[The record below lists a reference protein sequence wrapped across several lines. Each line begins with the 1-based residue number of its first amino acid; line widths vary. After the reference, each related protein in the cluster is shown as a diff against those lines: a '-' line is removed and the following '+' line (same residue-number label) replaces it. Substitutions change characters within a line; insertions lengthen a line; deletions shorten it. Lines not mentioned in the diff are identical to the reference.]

1 MKVCESLNVL
11 FCIMTDVDFNIKK

>member
-11 FCIMTDVDFNIKK
+11 FCILTDVDFNIKK